1 MWCRYLYCPVS
12 SCLGGPIK
20 RRYIFVGLVSVFE
33 HFSCRMFVLFHS
45 ISLLVYFLP
54 CDCSVKNAPQMLRPE
69 VKETSLSSSFKRK
82 SQAQPELLSG
92 HKSSGTLREE
102 CTINCGERNKGII
115 CLTA

>member
-1 MWCRYLYCPVS
+1 MALLKEDIFLLVWFLFLNILAVE
-12 SCLGGPIK
+12 CL
-20 RRYIFVGLVSVFE
+20 FF
-33 HFSCRMFVLFHS
+33 FHS

-69 VKETSLSSSFKRK
+69 VKETSLSSSFERK

-102 CTINCGERNKGII
+102 CTISCGERNKGII